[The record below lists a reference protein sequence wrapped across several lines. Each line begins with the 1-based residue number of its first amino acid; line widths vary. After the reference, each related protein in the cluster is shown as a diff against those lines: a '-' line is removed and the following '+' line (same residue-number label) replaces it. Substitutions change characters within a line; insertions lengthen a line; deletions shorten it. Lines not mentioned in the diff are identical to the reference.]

1 MKQYRW
7 QTILSAFVILA
18 VSLPIAVFAAGAR
31 NARKPGIG
39 YVYPAGGQKG
49 QTFEVK
55 LAGRLLDGI
64 TEVAISGRGVKAEL
78 MQYVKPLNGKE
89 LNLLRDRLKELQEKV
104 KPQKQADGK
113 SVTADG
119 AKTSENADGEADIDA
134 MREEMAEIREKLAN
148 PKNRNRDNP
157 QLAEDVTLR
166 VTVASDAEPGRR
178 ELRLKTNL
186 GLSNPV
192 AFHVGQLPEYSEK
205 EPNNREPDA
214 AAFSNLP
221 LVLNGQI
228 MPGDVDKFRLKLT
241 KGQKLVMA
249 VSARELIPYLADAVP
264 GWFQA
269 TLALY
274 DADGKELAYVD
285 DYRFDPDPVLFY
297 EIPQD
302 GEYIIEVKDAVYRG
316 REDFVYRVAVGEF
329 PFVTSI
335 FPLGARVGDAA
346 TVKLT
351 GWNLPADEL
360 KIDAANKQPGVIPV
374 CVYNKGLVSN
384 TVPFA
389 LGDLPE
395 SLERE
400 PNNREGFAQTINPG
414 IILNGRI
421 DEPGDCDIFKFE
433 GREGDK
439 IVAEVY
445 ARRLMSP
452 LDSVLTLTDAAG
464 KKLAANDDHEDKAA
478 GLVTHHADSMLT
490 TTLPAD
496 GTYCVHITDAQEKGG
511 AAYAYRLRVSPPMPD
526 FELRAVP
533 SSINVRAGATV
544 PITVYAVRK
553 DGFAGDITISL
564 TAAPEGFSIKG
575 PPLTAEKESA
585 ELTLKAPASPSRA
598 PITLHLS
605 GRAQIDGQEVVRRV
619 VPADDMMQAFI
630 YRHLVPAEDLEVAV
644 MGRAGNRSPS
654 RKRPNTD
661 TMGAK

>member
-1 MKQYRW
+1 M
-7 QTILSAFVILA
+7 
-18 VSLPIAVFAAGAR
+18 
-31 NARKPGIG
+31 
-39 YVYPAGGQKG
+39 
-49 QTFEVK
+49 
-55 LAGRLLDGI
+55 DGI
-64 TEVAISGRGVKAEL
+64 TEVTVSGRGVKAEL
-78 MQYVKPLNGKE
+78 VEHVKPLNGRE
-89 LNLLRDRLKELQEKV
+89 INLLRDRLKDLEQKV
-104 KPQKQADGK
+104 KPQKQTDGK
-113 SVTADG
+113 SVPADS
-119 AKTSENADGEADIDA
+119 AKISENADGETDIDA
-134 MREEMAEIREKLAN
+134 MREEMAEIKEKLAN
-148 PKNRNRDNP
+148 PKNRDRENP
-157 QLAEDVTLR
+157 QLAEDVKLR
-166 VTVASDAEPGRR
+166 ITVAADAEAGRR

-192 AFHVGQLPEYSEK
+192 AFQVGQLPEYSEK
-205 EPNNREPDA
+205 EPNNREADTTV
-214 AAFSNLP
+214 FSNLP

-228 MPGDVDKFRLKLT
+228 MPGDVDRFRLNLT

-269 TLALY
+269 TLSLY
-274 DADGKELAYVD
+274 DAGGKELAYVD

-302 GEYIIEVKDAVYRG
+302 GEYILEIKDAIYRG

-346 TVKLT
+346 TVKLN

-360 KIDAANKQPGVIPV
+360 KIDATNKEPGVIPV
-374 CVYNKGLVSN
+374 CVHNEALVSN

-400 PNNREGFAQTINPG
+400 PNNREGFAQTIQPG
-414 IILNGRI
+414 IIVNGRI

-433 GREGDK
+433 GHAGDK

-452 LDSVLTLTDAAG
+452 LDSALVLSDASG
-464 KKLAANDDHEDKAA
+464 TKLAANDDHEDKAA

-496 GTYCVHITDAQEKGG
+496 GTYYLHIADAQEKGG
-511 AAYAYRLRVSPPMPD
+511 GAYAYRLRISPPMPD

-533 SSINVRAGATV
+533 SSLNVRAGATV

-553 DGFAGDITISL
+553 DGFSGDIAVSL
-564 TAAPEGFSIKG
+564 TAAPEGFTLTG
-575 PPLTAEKESA
+575 PELTADKESVN
-585 ELTLKAPASPSRA
+585 LTLKAPPAASRA
-598 PITLHLS
+598 PITLRLS
-605 GRAQIDGQEVVRRV
+605 GRGEVDGQEVVRKV

-644 MGRAGNRSPS
+644 LGRAGNNRAAPKRS
-654 RKRPNTD
+654 NTD
-661 TMGAK
+661 TEKPAVKRPPSS

>member
-1 MKQYRW
+1 MKESRRQ
-7 QTILSAFVILA
+7 IVPFALLILA
-18 VSLPIAVFAAGAR
+18 VLSPVASLAGAAR

-39 YVYPAGGQKG
+39 FVYPAGGQKG

-64 TEVAISGRGVKAEL
+64 SEITVSGSGVKAEL
-78 MQYVKPLNGKE
+78 IEHVKPLNGRE
-89 LNLLRDRLKELQEKV
+89 INLLRDRLKELEEKV
-104 KPQKQADGK
+104 KPEKQTDGK
-113 SVTADG
+113 SVSGDSV
-119 AKTSENADGEADIDA
+119 KTSENADGETDTDMDA
-134 MREEMAEIREKLAN
+134 MREEMAEIKEKLAN
-148 PKNRNRDNP
+148 PKNRNRENP
-157 QLAEDVTLR
+157 QLAEDVKLK
-166 VTVASDAEPGRR
+166 VTVSPDAEPGRR

-186 GLSNPV
+186 GLSNPI
-192 AFHVGQLPEYSEK
+192 AFYVGELAEYNEK
-205 EPNNREPDA
+205 EPNSKEPDA
-214 AAFSNLP
+214 GAPSNLP
-221 LVLNGQI
+221 LILNGQI
-228 MPGDVDKFRLKLT
+228 MPGDVDRFRLNLS

-274 DADGKELAYVD
+274 DGDGKELAYVD
-285 DYRFDPDPVLFY
+285 DYRFEPDPVLFY
-297 EIPQD
+297 EIPRD
-302 GEYIIEVKDAVYRG
+302 GEYILEVKDAIYRG
-316 REDFVYRVAVGEF
+316 REDFVYRIAVGEF

-346 TVKLT
+346 TVKLN

-360 KIDAANKQPGVIPV
+360 KIDATDKKPGLIPV
-374 CVYNKGLVSN
+374 CVHNNGLVSN

-395 SLERE
+395 LLERE
-400 PNNREGFAQTINPG
+400 PNSREAFAQAITPG
-414 IILNGRI
+414 IVLNGRI

-433 GREGDK
+433 SREGDK

-445 ARRLMSP
+445 ARRLNSP
-452 LDSVLTLTDAAG
+452 LDSALKLTDTDG
-464 KKLAANDDHEDKAA
+464 RVIAANDDHEDKAS

-490 TTLPAD
+490 ATLPAD
-496 GTYCVHITDAQEKGG
+496 GTYYLEISDAQEKGG
-511 AAYAYRLRVSPPMPD
+511 TAYAYRIRISPPMPD

-533 SSINVRAGATV
+533 SSINIRAGATA

-564 TAAPEGFSIKG
+564 TAAPEGFSLKG
-575 PPLTAEKESA
+575 PPLTAEKESV
-585 ELTLKAPASPSRA
+585 ELTLKAPPAASRT
-598 PITLHLS
+598 PITLRLS
-605 GRAQIDGQEVVRRV
+605 GRAQIEGQEVVRKV

-644 MGRAGNRSPS
+644 LGRAGNSGAIPKKPNS
-654 RKRPNTD
+654 DRP
-661 TMGAK
+661 

>member
-7 QTILSAFVILA
+7 QTILFAFGILA
-18 VSLPIAVFAAGAR
+18 GSLPIAVFAAGAR

-49 QTFEVK
+49 QTLEVK

-64 TEVAISGRGVKAEL
+64 SEVAVSGRGVKAEL
-78 MQYVKPLNGKE
+78 VEYVKPLNGKE

-104 KPQKQADGK
+104 KPQKKNDGK
-113 SVTADG
+113 GVAADD

-134 MREEMAEIREKLAN
+134 MREEMTQIREKLAN

-166 VTVASDAEPGRR
+166 ITVAPDAEPGRR

-192 AFHVGQLPEYSEK
+192 TFHVGQLPEYSEK
-205 EPNNREPDA
+205 EPNNGQPDA

-228 MPGDVDKFRLKLT
+228 MPGDVDKFRLNLT

-249 VSARELIPYLADAVP
+249 VSARELTPYLADAVP

-274 DADGKELAYVD
+274 DADGKELAYDD

-316 REDFVYRVAVGEF
+316 REDFVYRVTVGEF

-335 FPLGARVGDAA
+335 FPLGGRAGDAA
-346 TVKLT
+346 TVKLN

-360 KIDAANKQPGVIPV
+360 KIDAANKQPGVIPL
-374 CVYNKGLVSN
+374 CVHNKGLVSN

-389 LGDLPE
+389 LGELPE
-395 SLERE
+395 SVERE

-421 DEPGDCDIFKFE
+421 DEPGDCDIFKFD

-452 LDSVLTLTDAAG
+452 LDSVLTLTDATG
-464 KKLAANDDHEDKAA
+464 KKLAANDDHDDKAA
-478 GLVTHHADSMLT
+478 GL
-490 TTLPAD
+490 
-496 GTYCVHITDAQEKGG
+496 
-511 AAYAYRLRVSPPMPD
+511 
-526 FELRAVP
+526 
-533 SSINVRAGATV
+533 
-544 PITVYAVRK
+544 
-553 DGFAGDITISL
+553 
-564 TAAPEGFSIKG
+564 
-575 PPLTAEKESA
+575 
-585 ELTLKAPASPSRA
+585 
-598 PITLHLS
+598 
-605 GRAQIDGQEVVRRV
+605 
-619 VPADDMMQAFI
+619 
-630 YRHLVPAEDLEVAV
+630 
-644 MGRAGNRSPS
+644 
-654 RKRPNTD
+654 
-661 TMGAK
+661 